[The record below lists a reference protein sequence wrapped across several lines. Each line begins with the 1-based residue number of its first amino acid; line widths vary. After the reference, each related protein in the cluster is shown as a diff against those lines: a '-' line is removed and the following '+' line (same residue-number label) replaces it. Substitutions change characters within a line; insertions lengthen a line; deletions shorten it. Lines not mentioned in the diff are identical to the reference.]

1 MKLIKLLFT
10 TFALLL
16 CSGVVCAHD
25 FEQDGIYYNILSE
38 TDKTV
43 EVTFKGDYYD
53 SYKNEYSGSVVIPES
68 VTNGDV
74 TYKVIRIG
82 DDAFKDCDSLTSIVI
97 PDAVTSIGDEAF
109 RGCI

>member
-10 TFALLL
+10 AFALLL

-43 EVTFKGDYYD
+43 EVTYKGYSYY
-53 SYKNEYSGSVVIPES
+53 SYSN
-68 VTNGDV
+68 
-74 TYKVIRIG
+74 
-82 DDAFKDCDSLTSIVI
+82 
-97 PDAVTSIGDEAF
+97 
-109 RGCI
+109 